1 MDVDWIEP
9 RRRKKRPQASRE
21 ENSNVNSAQKDAGF
35 NSEQE
40 SFVVSLITCL
50 FLQSPNMIQD
60 SSRRSVFS
68 HIAAAVMLHSQI
80 THVSAPTGALGFSYI
95 ATQ

>member
-40 SFVVSLITCL
+40 SFVVSPI
-50 FLQSPNMIQD
+50 
-60 SSRRSVFS
+60 REG
-68 HIAAAVMLHSQI
+68 ML
-80 THVSAPTGALGFSYI
+80 
-95 ATQ
+95 